1 MNIVQKL
8 TTIQTM
14 LDELLRAVERM
25 EKTVAFIEQKL
36 NNSAEKTAE
45 RHRRIAR
52 LYAQASSSGL

>member
-1 MNIVQKL
+1 
-8 TTIQTM
+8 M
-14 LDELLRAVERM
+14 LDELLRAMERM